1 MKKAAASIRSS
12 QRRSEAATG
21 QWKSGSREG
30 RLPGR
35 RQVQLIYIM
44 VIILKVKP
52 TRVPSKLPRLSYQSV
67 LDDMRRTVATEF
79 LQNTHLL
86 IDQVAERVGFSDA
99 TRAHRIAFIHQ
110 AQRPKLGP
118 YGKVAL
124 ERCVAGRGAKLAFN
138 ELRAISFT
146 MRGRGERTAT

>member
-1 MKKAAASIRSS
+1 MEVRFTGGPLTRTERSPVS
-12 QRRSEAATG
+12 LYYDHNLKG
-21 QWKSGSREG
+21 QAHAR
-30 RLPGR
+30 
-35 RQVQLIYIM
+35 
-44 VIILKVKP
+44 
-52 TRVPSKLPRLSYQSV
+52 PSKLQSELSYQSV
-67 LDDMRRTVATEF
+67 IDDMRRTVATEF

-110 AQRPKLGP
+110 AQRPKLTP

-124 ERCVAGRGAKLAFN
+124 ERCVAERGAKLAFN

-146 MRGRGERTAT
+146 MRGRGERTAA

>member
-1 MKKAAASIRSS
+1 VEVRFTGGPLTRTERSPVS
-12 QRRSEAATG
+12 LYYDHNLKG
-21 QWKSGSREG
+21 QAHAR
-30 RLPGR
+30 
-35 RQVQLIYIM
+35 
-44 VIILKVKP
+44 
-52 TRVPSKLPRLSYQSV
+52 PSKLQSELSYQSV
-67 LDDMRRTVATEF
+67 IDDMRRTVATEF

-110 AQRPKLGP
+110 AQRPKLIP

-138 ELRAISFT
+138 ELGAISFT
-146 MRGRGERTAT
+146 MRGRGDRTAT

>member
-1 MKKAAASIRSS
+1 MEVRFTGGPLTRTERSPVS
-12 QRRSEAATG
+12 LYYDHNLKG
-21 QWKSGSREG
+21 QAHAR
-30 RLPGR
+30 
-35 RQVQLIYIM
+35 
-44 VIILKVKP
+44 
-52 TRVPSKLPRLSYQSV
+52 PSKLQSELSYQSV
-67 LDDMRRTVATEF
+67 IDDMRRTVATEF

-146 MRGRGERTAT
+146 MRGRGERTAA